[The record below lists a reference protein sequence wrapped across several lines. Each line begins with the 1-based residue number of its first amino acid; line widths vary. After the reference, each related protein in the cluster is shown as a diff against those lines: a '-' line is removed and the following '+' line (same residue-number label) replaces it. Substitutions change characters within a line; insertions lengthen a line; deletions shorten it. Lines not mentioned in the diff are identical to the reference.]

1 VVALA
6 VAPDAAAAMV
16 HDSFGELASRL
27 SRIATVKVDSLGLVL
42 PAEKAWMPPCAF
54 LVPVDDLFF
63 SAVTR
68 DPFPDPAKR
77 AFAFHFRPGLTRAER
92 LARALEVLKVTEAD
106 LLHVAERSCT
116 LPSPALGHGEV
127 VADLDRCLAGSR
139 LALTGNYF
147 EGLAIEDCVA
157 RSNAEWARVKGG

>member
-1 VVALA
+1 
-6 VAPDAAAAMV
+6 MV
-16 HDSFGELASRL
+16 RDSFGELASSL
-27 SRIATVKVDSLGLVL
+27 SRIATVDVDSLGVVL

-106 LLHVAERSCT
+106 LLHVAERHCT
-116 LPSPALGHGEV
+116 LPAPALGHGEI
-127 VADLDRCLAGSR
+127 VAELDRCLAGTR
-139 LALTGNYF
+139 LALTGNFF

-157 RSNAEWARVKGG
+157 RSFSEWKRVGGTATP